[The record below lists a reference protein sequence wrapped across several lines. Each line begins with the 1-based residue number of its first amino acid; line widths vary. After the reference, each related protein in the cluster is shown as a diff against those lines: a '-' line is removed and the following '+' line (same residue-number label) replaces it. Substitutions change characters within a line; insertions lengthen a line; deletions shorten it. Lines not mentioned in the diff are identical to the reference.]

1 MKMKKTVDSLTFNYL
16 PPRDCRYP
24 PLPRFFPPIN
34 VVAKEKA
41 RQRSHIGNDVHE
53 AFHRVLSVGI
63 CVRNPHILCGMDQ
76 KPP

>member
-1 MKMKKTVDSLTFNYL
+1 MKKTVDNLTFNCL
-16 PPRDCRYP
+16 PPRDCRYL

-41 RQRSHIGNDVHE
+41 QQGSDAGNDVHE

-63 CVRNPHILCGMDQ
+63 CVGNPPILCGKDK